1 MADFT
6 NRQLADIISVVAE
19 KISKDLIK
27 NEKISKA
34 ISENL
39 TKSET
44 VVAGLGG
51 KIDLLKSTVLKPDLS
66 EVNSFYETQTAEN
79 IKRINSKL
87 SIPNVVFYTW
97 LGVVA
102 LFLLSACMLY
112 LAYATA
118 IKTKGEYKREFFKEN
133 IVISKEDQKLF
144 NDMHA
149 FFLKNPKTKAMFI
162 KSREGNAK

>member
-44 VVAGLGG
+44 VVAGLNG
-51 KIDLLKSTVLKPDLS
+51 KIEALKSTILKPDLS
-66 EVNSFYETQTAEN
+66 EVNSFYETKTAEN
-79 IKRINSKL
+79 IKRINNKL
-87 SIPNVVFYTW
+87 SIPNVVLYTW
-97 LGVVA
+97 LGVVG
-102 LFLLSACMLY
+102 LFLISACMLY

-118 IKTKGEYKREFFKEN
+118 IKTKEEYKRGFFKEN

-144 NDMHA
+144 DDMHH
-149 FFLKNPKTKAMFI
+149 FFYKNPKTKAMFI
-162 KSREGNAK
+162 KSRETK

>member
-44 VVAGLGG
+44 VVAGFDG
-51 KIDLLKSTVLKPDLS
+51 KIQALKSSVLKPDLS
-66 EVNSFYETQTAEN
+66 EVNSFYETKTAEN

-87 SIPNVVFYTW
+87 SIPNVVLYTW
-97 LGVVA
+97 LGVVV
-102 LFLLSACMLY
+102 LFLLSASMLLLVY
-112 LAYATA
+112 NTA
-118 IKTKGEYKREFFKEN
+118 IKTKTEYRAEFLKEN
-133 IVISKEDQKLF
+133 NVISKEDQKLF
-144 NDMHA
+144 NDMHS
-149 FFLKNPKTKAMFI
+149 FFLKNPKTKIMFI
-162 KSREGNAK
+162 KSRVVK

>member
-27 NEKISKA
+27 NEKVSKA

-39 TKSET
+39 TKTET
-44 VVAGLGG
+44 VAAGLDG
-51 KIDLLKSTVLKPDLS
+51 KIDGLKNTVLKPDLS
-66 EVNSFYETQTAEN
+66 EINSFYETKTAEN
-79 IKRINSKL
+79 IKKINNKL
-87 SIPNVVFYTW
+87 SIPNVVLYTW
-97 LGVVA
+97 LGVVF

-118 IKTKGEYKREFFKEN
+118 IKTKTEYKKEFFKEN
-133 IVISKEDQKLF
+133 IIISKEDEKLF
-144 NDMHA
+144 DDMHQ
-149 FFLKNPKTKAMFI
+149 FFYKNPKTKEIFI
-162 KSREGNAK
+162 KSRESK